1 MLKPGAVL
9 VAEDE
14 AYSDY
19 LHGIV
24 QQDADVVGSLCCNW
38 KQADVSLGEIVPR
51 AARRLSLVFVRKRNV
66 VAAVGH
72 V

>member
-14 AYSDY
+14 AYSDF

-24 QQDADVVGSLCCNW
+24 QQEADVIGSLCCNRT
-38 KQADVSLGEIVPR
+38 QADISLGQIVPR

-66 VAAVGH
+66 FA
-72 V
+72 